1 VVAVVLVII
10 MEVEEAVRL
19 KVFLMLVVDMVHI
32 IPILQSQEE
41 MGLPIVVEVEVV
53 VDHLQ
58 HQVVPV
64 VLALS

>member
-1 VVAVVLVII
+1 VVVVDLVII

-32 IPILQSQEE
+32 IPILESQEE
-41 MGLPIVVEVEVV
+41 MGLPIVVVEEVV

-64 VLALS
+64 VPVLS